1 MNSIGTIRK
10 LSIRILPLLLC
21 LLLLPACAKEK
32 KYKIGVSQCSSDDW
46 REKMNDEI
54 RREALFHED
63 AEVEIRSA
71 QDDNDKQIADIQYF
85 IDNDFDV
92 IAVAPNEADAIT
104 PIVKE
109 AYERGIPVVLFD
121 RNINGN
127 YYTAMMGTDNE
138 VIGSMAAA
146 YANMLLREKGGQ
158 IIELYGLDG
167 STPADDRHKGFVKR
181 LADYPEMKLMG
192 SGEGKWNYEDV
203 LPKADSLLRL
213 YPDTKLIYAHN
224 DRMAIA
230 GREAAKKLGMNDVKI
245 IGIDAAPNI
254 GIKAVADG
262 TIDATFLYPTEGD
275 RLISTCMAIVHG
287 QHFDKHI
294 MLPSASAVDSSNA
307 DILLL
312 QNQALKTESER
323 IHKLKSQVDD
333 YWDRHSAQTTLLYVV
348 GICAGLLVI
357 VIFLMLRAFWQR
369 KRHQTV
375 LEENNRLLAEQ
386 RDMQANLNASLEEAT
401 QSKLRFFTNVSH
413 DLRTPI
419 TLIADPV
426 QQLAE
431 APNLSEDQRMLARIA
446 NKNVHIMRRMINQIL
461 DFRKIEN
468 GLLEPQLK
476 EIDFAAS
483 AREWLQSFN
492 LIAQRRHIKLVI
504 NIPDKPMPIA
514 VDPEMLERVV
524 FNLMSNAFKF
534 TPDNGRIEFA
544 CDYNA
549 QTLNF
554 HVSDS
559 GMGISAEHR
568 DKVFDQF
575 FQADASRK
583 SGNGIG
589 LSLVKAFI
597 ELHDG
602 HIDVE
607 SEEGKGSC
615 FNVSLPVSHVEN
627 ETSAVAADA
636 LIDADTV
643 NTELDPLENTISTD
657 NDGKPV
663 VLVVEDN
670 SDLLKLLRQ
679 TLSADYQVLTAA
691 NGADGLRLAIKYVP
705 DLVVSDVMM
714 PVMDG
719 LECLKH
725 LKSEVATSHIPVL
738 MLTACALD
746 EQRLAG
752 YECGADGYMPKPFNR
767 DMLLSRCRNLIA
779 NRKRVFGAVKGIDS
793 LPAGKIQD
801 APKAQVSDQAR
812 MTPEGAD
819 IDNDFYN
826 RFIDIFTA
834 NMSNS
839 ELNVEF
845 LAAELGL
852 GRSQF
857 YRKIKALTNY
867 SPVELIRDLRLK
879 QARTLL
885 TTTDASISEIA
896 YEVGFSSPAYFSKCY
911 REAYGQTP
919 TELREQMGK

>member
-1 MNSIGTIRK
+1 VRRISANPA
-10 LSIRILPLLLC
+10 LSI
-21 LLLLPACAKEK
+21 
-32 KYKIGVSQCSSDDW
+32 V
-46 REKMNDEI
+46 
-54 RREALFHED
+54 
-63 AEVEIRSA
+63 
-71 QDDNDKQIADIQYF
+71 
-85 IDNDFDV
+85 
-92 IAVAPNEADAIT
+92 
-104 PIVKE
+104 
-109 AYERGIPVVLFD
+109 
-121 RNINGN
+121 
-127 YYTAMMGTDNE
+127 
-138 VIGSMAAA
+138 
-146 YANMLLREKGGQ
+146 
-158 IIELYGLDG
+158 
-167 STPADDRHKGFVKR
+167 
-181 LADYPEMKLMG
+181 G
-192 SGEGKWNYEDV
+192 SGEGKWNYEDA

-213 YPDTKLIYAHN
+213 YPGTKLIYAHN

-230 GREAAKKLGMNDVKI
+230 GSEAARKLGMDVRV
-245 IGIDAAPNI
+245 IGIDAAPGI

-262 TIDATFLYPTEGD
+262 VIDATFLYPTEGD
-275 RLISTCMAIVHG
+275 RLVETCMAILHG
-287 QHFDKHI
+287 GHFEKHI
-294 MLPSASAVDSSNA
+294 LLPSASAVDSSNA

-312 QNQALKTESER
+312 QNNALKAESER
-323 IHKLKSQVDD
+323 IYKLKNQVDD
-333 YWDRHSAQTTLLYVV
+333 YWNRHSAQTTLLYVV
-348 GICAGLLVI
+348 VVCGVLLMGLV
-357 VIFLMLRAFWQR
+357 FLLLRAYWQR

-401 QSKLRFFTNVSH
+401 QSKLRFFTSVSH

-426 QQLAE
+426 QQLAD
-431 APNLSEDQRMLARIA
+431 APNLNDEQRMLARIA

-468 GLLEPQLK
+468 GLLEPQLS

-483 AREWLQSFN
+483 AREWLHSFDM
-492 LIAQRRHIKLVI
+492 LARKRHIKLVI
-504 NIPDKPMPIA
+504 NIPDVRMPLA
-514 VDPEMLERVV
+514 ADPEMIERVV

-544 CDYNA
+544 SEYSAECLRF
-549 QTLNF
+549 Q
-554 HVSDS
+554 VSDS
-559 GMGISAEHR
+559 GSGISDEHKDR
-568 DKVFDQF
+568 IFDQF
-575 FQADASRK
+575 FQADQSRK

-589 LSLVKAFI
+589 LSLVKAFV
-597 ELHDG
+597 ELHHG
-602 HIDVE
+602 TITVE
-607 SEEGKGSC
+607 SEPGKGSS
-615 FNVSLPVSHVEN
+615 FGVSLPVSHTAG
-627 ETSAVAADA
+627 ETSAVAAGA
-636 LIDADTV
+636 LIGADTV
-643 NTELDPLENTISTD
+643 NAELDPLENRVAPDS
-657 NDGKPV
+657 DGKPV
-663 VLVVEDN
+663 VLVIEDN

-679 TLSADYQVLTAA
+679 TLSGEYQVLTAA

-705 DLVVSDVMM
+705 DLIVSDVMM

-719 LECLKH
+719 LECLRH
-725 LKSEVATSHIPVL
+725 LKAEVATSHIPVL

-752 YECGADGYMPKPFNR
+752 YERGADGYMPKPFNR

-779 NRKRVFGAVKGIDS
+779 NRKRVFSAAKGIES
-793 LPAGKIQD
+793 LPAGKVEAASKPAAIQ
-801 APKAQVSDQAR
+801 SDKPR
-812 MTPEGAD
+812 LTPEGAD

-826 RFIDIFTA
+826 RFIDIFNA

-867 SPVELIRDLRLK
+867 SPVELIRLLRLK

-911 REAYGQTP
+911 REAYGETP